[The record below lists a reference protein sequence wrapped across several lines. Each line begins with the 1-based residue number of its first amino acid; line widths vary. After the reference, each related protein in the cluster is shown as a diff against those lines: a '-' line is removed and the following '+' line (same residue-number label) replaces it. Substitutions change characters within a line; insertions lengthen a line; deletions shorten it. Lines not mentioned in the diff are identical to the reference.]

1 MTFKVRLTR
10 DAEADLD
17 RLFDFLV
24 ERELA
29 RDSGDLELPEQA
41 MTALRAGIATLK
53 SSPFTCR
60 KAGNSPFLREL
71 IIQFGRSGY
80 VPKLERS
87 SEEPIRAGLLP
98 AKAAP
103 QAPSL
108 SGCTQPSPA
117 RRATGRHDCS
127 WPTSVSRLQTQ
138 CSRRMAEVAA
148 EDHL

>member
-29 RDSGDLELPEQA
+29 RDGGDLDLPEQA
-41 MTALRAGIATLK
+41 MTALRSGIATLK

-71 IIQFGRSGY
+71 IIPFRRSGY
-80 VPKLERS
+80 IALFEIEDESTVAVVALRHQLEDDY
-87 SEEPIRAGLLP
+87 
-98 AKAAP
+98 
-103 QAPSL
+103 
-108 SGCTQPSPA
+108 
-117 RRATGRHDCS
+117 H
-127 WPTSVSRLQTQ
+127 
-138 CSRRMAEVAA
+138 
-148 EDHL
+148 